1 MPSRVT
7 PYPFA
12 AAPISVE
19 AATVPPEMRV
29 DAQIDDGKTLIR
41 LCLAAAFLL
50 DAIEGSI
57 EVGGFGG

>member
-1 MPSRVT
+1 M
-7 PYPFA
+7 
-12 AAPISVE
+12 SVE
-19 AATVPPEMRV
+19 AAPVPPEMRV